1 MNLVLNDGSWSLVIS
16 IKDKTIV
23 IIAAKAGARL
33 EQVPTPLPASQP
45 TPNSEQDH
53 SRLLCSLPAH
63 IQVGR
68 AQEFTPQQNSSKK
81 ITTFPHSKCLGEAKS
96 QCKLFK
102 SVSIH
107 SLEHHHYNSHLNVP
121 MVTWERF
128 LHQTSSVRVLTVQI
142 LGSLLLLSAT
152 HLKSEGYWGCSQ
164 QLTEAW
170 QISEILQSNRVGL
183 LARSYRVASKSLLP
197 SWLFFPHFLT
207 LKLGSAPHFKLNHYL
222 FPFTPDMTFHQSPT
236 N

>member
-1 MNLVLNDGSWSLVIS
+1 MNLLLNDGSWSLVIS

-23 IIAAKAGARL
+23 ITVAKEGAPL
-33 EQVPTPLPASQP
+33 EHVPTPLPASQP

-68 AQEFTPQQNSSKK
+68 AEELTPQQNSSKK
-81 ITTFPHSKCLGEAKS
+81 ITVFPHNKCLGEAKS

-107 SLEHHHYNSHLNVP
+107 SLEHHHYNSHLNVSV
-121 MVTWERF
+121 VTWEGF
-128 LHQTSSVRVLTVQI
+128 LHQISSIRVLTAQI

-164 QLTEAW
+164 QLIEAW
-170 QISEILQSNRVGL
+170 QTSEILQSIRVVL
-183 LARSYRVASKSLLP
+183 LARS
-197 SWLFFPHFLT
+197 
-207 LKLGSAPHFKLNHYL
+207 
-222 FPFTPDMTFHQSPT
+222 
-236 N
+236 